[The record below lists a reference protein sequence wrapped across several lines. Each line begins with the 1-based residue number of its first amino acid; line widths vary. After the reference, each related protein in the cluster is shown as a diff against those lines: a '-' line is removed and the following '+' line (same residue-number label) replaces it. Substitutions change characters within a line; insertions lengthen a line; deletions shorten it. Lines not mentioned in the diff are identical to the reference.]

1 MQTDWMTKEQL
12 ANLLYDKFIITIPMV
27 FDLLV
32 VYGTENAQIIRRI
45 VDTILKI
52 QPKYTKDLIDGLN
65 FLATTFNTIQD
76 KVNENNPD
84 TYEDLV
90 KYILDCAY
98 TVYALVIVLPDSID
112 ICHGVQLE
120 QKVTRFYDEA
130 IPFLYKNIKYIDP
143 VYLKD
148 LNRARFYF
156 IKFYRCFVDKHLQ
169 EALQQS

>member
-1 MQTDWMTKEQL
+1 MTKDQL
-12 ANLLYDKFIITIPMV
+12 ANILYDKFIITIPMI

-32 VYGTENAQIIRRI
+32 IYGAENAQIIRRI
-45 VDTILKI
+45 IDTILRI
-52 QPKYTKDLIDGLN
+52 QPKYKRDLSDGLN
-65 FLATTFNTIQD
+65 YLGTTFNTIQD

-90 KYILDCAY
+90 RYILDCAY
-98 TVYALVIVLPDSID
+98 TVYALVTILPDAID
-112 ICHGVQLE
+112 ICRENQLE

-143 VYLKD
+143 VFLND

-156 IKFYRCFVDKHLQ
+156 IKFFRCFTDKYLQ
-169 EALQQS
+169 DALQQS